1 MINTYLP
8 LLSAFPGD
16 GGTFWPFDF
25 GSDFTLVS
33 SEIFQMYLKKV
44 KMVVLNW
51 ILLLPMD
58 ISI

>member
-1 MINTYLP
+1 MINNYLP

-16 GGTFWPFDF
+16 GGSFWPFDF

-44 KMVVLNW
+44 KMVVLN
-51 ILLLPMD
+51 
-58 ISI
+58 